1 MSPGRL
7 LLADESYK
15 SNVLRRRRIF
25 LTRRRQRIR
34 RHRQK
39 TMHIHWAEPH
49 SVVCYNAVIGQRCVY
64 MSNVMLSENWQ

>member
-15 SNVLRRRRIF
+15 SNVLRRRRIL

-39 TMHIHWAEPH
+39 HIAHPLSWAALC
-49 SVVCYNAVIGQRCVY
+49 S
-64 MSNVMLSENWQ
+64 LL